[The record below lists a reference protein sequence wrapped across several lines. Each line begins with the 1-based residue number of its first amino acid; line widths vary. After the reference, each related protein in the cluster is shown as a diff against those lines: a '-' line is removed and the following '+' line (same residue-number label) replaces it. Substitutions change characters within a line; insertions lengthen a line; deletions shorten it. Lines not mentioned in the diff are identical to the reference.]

1 MCCFSGP
8 ITHVSGTSI
17 FARLE
22 GEQQLLAYQMRLAAV
37 EDVAMILPLP
47 VAPGH
52 DDDAVAFVNLTE
64 APQLFHELSRCFRP
78 PPGRAPAGP
87 AVAAGPATLA
97 VHRVGAYD
105 ASFVPAIADFAR
117 LDARFRLPDA
127 VLGRVPAYADY
138 GFAVFQL
145 RKGEAEVHPMAL
157 RFITRSPDRLFFPT
171 VHVHHGDVPIEAVF
185 DHTLYLQAPAG
196 VSAGLSAKDDWER
209 ARHPVTEVMSL
220 GNILRADPT
229 RGLIQRQWPLFRRQI
244 NGMHPNAD
252 TWAAPT

>member
-8 ITHVSGTSI
+8 IAHVSGTSI

-22 GEQQLLAYQMRLAAV
+22 GEQQLLAYQMRLASV

-47 VAPGH
+47 IAPGH
-52 DDDAVAFVNLTE
+52 DDDALAFVNLTE
-64 APQLFHELSRCFRP
+64 APQLFHELGQCFRP
-78 PPGRAPAGP
+78 PPSRSPDLFA
-87 AVAAGPATLA
+87 AAGPAPTLT

-117 LDARFRLPDA
+117 LDPRFRLPDA
-127 VLGRVPAYADY
+127 VLGRMPAYADY

-157 RFITRSPDRLFFPT
+157 RFMTRSPDRLFFPT
-171 VHVHHGDVPIEAVF
+171 VHVHHRDVPIEAMF
-185 DHTLYLQAPAG
+185 DHTLYLQAPSG
-196 VSAGLSAKDDWER
+196 VSVNEHWER
-209 ARHPVTEVMSL
+209 ARHPVTEVVSL
-220 GNILRADPT
+220 GNILRGDPT

-244 NGMHPNAD
+244 NGIHPNTD
-252 TWAAPT
+252 TWAEPN